1 MVKKSATE
9 LHKKRLRNAKQKLET
24 ARNIM
29 NQNINTPSSS
39 KARRTLTKSNT
50 YISSK
55 KRNPSKLQCRKKLEK
70 ANAEI
75 LRLNKELT
83 ESQEKI
89 ARLNK
94 ELATMKFQNKL
105 LVNNNRKIRCDN
117 MSITS
122 KQFTFSNI
130 KNTSNFQYLCGLR
143 LMPYFHLIPYP
154 DCCHTPSL
162 NRSLDK
168 ATELLAVLTI
178 CRHGVH
184 QGLMAFFMDISK
196 STMQRIFIGWVIFVA
211 GIFNEIDLKP
221 PSGFLLKKMPKSFIE
236 TGHGLTDLVI
246 DATEF
251 KFQRASNYELNSL
264 MFSNYKNTQT
274 GKALIGISPHG
285 SGILF
290 SDIYP
295 GSISDSDI
303 TEKTD
308 AIRFVEEEHE
318 IMSDRGFS
326 IQEHCALKGITLNRP
341 KHKNC
346 DQFSEKDVSSN
357 FDIAAYKNPC
367 GTFYWQSSRLVNIEY
382 SLAYE

>member
-1 MVKKSATE
+1 
-9 LHKKRLRNAKQKLET
+9 
-24 ARNIM
+24 
-29 NQNINTPSSS
+29 
-39 KARRTLTKSNT
+39 
-50 YISSK
+50 
-55 KRNPSKLQCRKKLEK
+55 
-70 ANAEI
+70 
-75 LRLNKELT
+75 
-83 ESQEKI
+83 
-89 ARLNK
+89 
-94 ELATMKFQNKL
+94 MKFQNKL
-105 LVNNNRKIRCDN
+105 LVNNNRKIRSDN
-117 MSITS
+117 V
-122 KQFTFSNI
+122 
-130 KNTSNFQYLCGLR
+130 Y
-143 LMPYFHLIPYP
+143 YFKIPYP

-162 NRSLDK
+162 KRSLDK

-211 GIFNEIDLKP
+211 GIFSEIDLKP
-221 PSGFLLKKMPKSFIE
+221 PSGFSLKKMPKIFIE

-251 KFQRASNYELNSL
+251 KFQRASYSELNSL
-264 MFSNYKNTQT
+264 MFSKYKNTPT

-295 GSISDSDI
+295 GSTSDSDI

-341 KHKNC
+341 KQKNC

-357 FDIAAYKNPC
+357 FDIAATRIHVERFIGRVRDWSILNTVWPMTYYP
-367 GTFYWQSSRLVNIEY
+367 RLGKCYVI
-382 SLAYE
+382 